1 MRSANAG
8 DKRETTN
15 AKILQHTS
23 CPASA
28 GQLFLFSYCRFLRIA
43 YHEICRKEFLI
54 KTLESIFSR
63 TAQFGLLIYLTGCFG
78 LLIVL
83 GAAVAK
89 WLKLID
95 VIQYIAF
102 AFGLGLLTLLIGMV
116 GLSLLGIR
124 GIEEF

>member
-1 MRSANAG
+1 M
-8 DKRETTN
+8 
-15 AKILQHTS
+15 
-23 CPASA
+23 
-28 GQLFLFSYCRFLRIA
+28 
-43 YHEICRKEFLI
+43 
-54 KTLESIFSR
+54 KTLESFFSR

-95 VIQYIAF
+95 VIHIAF

>member
-1 MRSANAG
+1 M
-8 DKRETTN
+8 
-15 AKILQHTS
+15 
-23 CPASA
+23 
-28 GQLFLFSYCRFLRIA
+28 
-43 YHEICRKEFLI
+43 

-83 GAAVAK
+83 GAAAAK

-102 AFGLGLLTLLIGMV
+102 AFGLGLLALLIGVV
-116 GLSLLGIR
+116 GLSLLGLR
-124 GIEEF
+124 QNRKHKEAKRA

>member
-1 MRSANAG
+1 M
-8 DKRETTN
+8 
-15 AKILQHTS
+15 
-23 CPASA
+23 
-28 GQLFLFSYCRFLRIA
+28 
-43 YHEICRKEFLI
+43 
-54 KTLESIFSR
+54 KTLESFFSR

-102 AFGLGLLTLLIGMV
+102 AFGLGLLTLLMQEQRNQKRW
-116 GLSLLGIR
+116 LSSNPLFERRLPQ
-124 GIEEF
+124 

>member
-1 MRSANAG
+1 M
-8 DKRETTN
+8 
-15 AKILQHTS
+15 
-23 CPASA
+23 
-28 GQLFLFSYCRFLRIA
+28 
-43 YHEICRKEFLI
+43 
-54 KTLESIFSR
+54 KTLESFFSR
-63 TAQFGLLIYLTGCFG
+63 TAQFGLHIYLTGCFG

>member
-1 MRSANAG
+1 M
-8 DKRETTN
+8 
-15 AKILQHTS
+15 
-23 CPASA
+23 
-28 GQLFLFSYCRFLRIA
+28 
-43 YHEICRKEFLI
+43 

-63 TAQFGLLIYLTGCFG
+63 TAQFGLLIYLAGCFG

-116 GLSLLGIR
+116 GLSLLGLR
-124 GIEEF
+124 QNRKHKEAKHV

>member
-1 MRSANAG
+1 M
-8 DKRETTN
+8 
-15 AKILQHTS
+15 
-23 CPASA
+23 
-28 GQLFLFSYCRFLRIA
+28 
-43 YHEICRKEFLI
+43 
-54 KTLESIFSR
+54 KTLESFFSR

-83 GAAVAK
+83 GAAVVK

-124 GIEEF
+124 GILAKGNTTSCFGRRDLS

>member
-1 MRSANAG
+1 M
-8 DKRETTN
+8 
-15 AKILQHTS
+15 
-23 CPASA
+23 
-28 GQLFLFSYCRFLRIA
+28 
-43 YHEICRKEFLI
+43 

-63 TAQFGLLIYLTGCFG
+63 TAQFGFLIYLTGCFV

-102 AFGLGLLTLLIGMV
+102 AFGLGLLTLLIGV
-116 GLSLLGIR
+116 AGLSLLGIR
-124 GIEEF
+124 QNRKHKEAKRA

>member
-1 MRSANAG
+1 M
-8 DKRETTN
+8 
-15 AKILQHTS
+15 
-23 CPASA
+23 
-28 GQLFLFSYCRFLRIA
+28 
-43 YHEICRKEFLI
+43 

-63 TAQFGLLIYLTGCFG
+63 TAQFGLLIYLAGCFG
-78 LLIVL
+78 LLIAL

-102 AFGLGLLTLLIGMV
+102 AFGLGLLTLFIGMV

>member
-1 MRSANAG
+1 M
-8 DKRETTN
+8 
-15 AKILQHTS
+15 
-23 CPASA
+23 
-28 GQLFLFSYCRFLRIA
+28 
-43 YHEICRKEFLI
+43 

-63 TAQFGLLIYLTGCFG
+63 TAQFGLLIYLAGCFG

-102 AFGLGLLTLLIGMV
+102 AFGLGLLTLLIGVV
-116 GLSLLGIR
+116 GLSLLGLR
-124 GIEEF
+124 QNRKHKEAKHV

>member
-1 MRSANAG
+1 M
-8 DKRETTN
+8 
-15 AKILQHTS
+15 
-23 CPASA
+23 
-28 GQLFLFSYCRFLRIA
+28 
-43 YHEICRKEFLI
+43 

-63 TAQFGLLIYLTGCFG
+63 TAQFGLLIYLAGCFG
-78 LLIVL
+78 LFAFLL
-83 GAAVAK
+83 AAISK

-124 GIEEF
+124 QNCKHKEAKHV

>member
-1 MRSANAG
+1 M
-8 DKRETTN
+8 
-15 AKILQHTS
+15 
-23 CPASA
+23 
-28 GQLFLFSYCRFLRIA
+28 
-43 YHEICRKEFLI
+43 

-63 TAQFGLLIYLTGCFG
+63 TAQFGFFIYLTGCFG

-83 GAAVAK
+83 GAAVVK

-116 GLSLLGIR
+116 GLSLIGI
-124 GIEEF
+124 GVLKNFSGMTPSH

>member
-1 MRSANAG
+1 M
-8 DKRETTN
+8 
-15 AKILQHTS
+15 
-23 CPASA
+23 
-28 GQLFLFSYCRFLRIA
+28 
-43 YHEICRKEFLI
+43 
-54 KTLESIFSR
+54 KTLESFFSR

-83 GAAVAK
+83 GAAVVK

-124 GIEEF
+124 GIKPRKIFNSRKTANIRRQNTYE

>member
-1 MRSANAG
+1 M
-8 DKRETTN
+8 
-15 AKILQHTS
+15 
-23 CPASA
+23 
-28 GQLFLFSYCRFLRIA
+28 
-43 YHEICRKEFLI
+43 
-54 KTLESIFSR
+54 KTLESFFSR
-63 TAQFGLLIYLTGCFG
+63 TAQFGLLIYLPGCFG

-102 AFGLGLLTLLIGMV
+102 AFGLGLLTLLIGVV

-124 GIEEF
+124 QNRKHKEAKRA

>member
-1 MRSANAG
+1 M
-8 DKRETTN
+8 
-15 AKILQHTS
+15 
-23 CPASA
+23 
-28 GQLFLFSYCRFLRIA
+28 
-43 YHEICRKEFLI
+43 

-83 GAAVAK
+83 GAAVVK

-102 AFGLGLLTLLIGMV
+102 AFGLGLLTLLIGVV

-124 GIEEF
+124 QNRKHKEAKRA

>member
-1 MRSANAG
+1 M
-8 DKRETTN
+8 
-15 AKILQHTS
+15 
-23 CPASA
+23 
-28 GQLFLFSYCRFLRIA
+28 
-43 YHEICRKEFLI
+43 

-63 TAQFGLLIYLTGCFG
+63 TAQFGLLIYLAGCFG
-78 LLIVL
+78 LFAFLL
-83 GAAVAK
+83 AAIAK

>member
-1 MRSANAG
+1 M
-8 DKRETTN
+8 
-15 AKILQHTS
+15 
-23 CPASA
+23 
-28 GQLFLFSYCRFLRIA
+28 
-43 YHEICRKEFLI
+43 

-63 TAQFGLLIYLTGCFG
+63 TAEFGFLIYLAGCFG

-83 GAAVAK
+83 GAAVVK

-102 AFGLGLLTLLIGMV
+102 AFRLGLLTLLIGVV

-124 GIEEF
+124 QNRKHKEAKRA

>member
-1 MRSANAG
+1 M
-8 DKRETTN
+8 
-15 AKILQHTS
+15 
-23 CPASA
+23 
-28 GQLFLFSYCRFLRIA
+28 
-43 YHEICRKEFLI
+43 

-63 TAQFGLLIYLTGCFG
+63 TAQFGLLIYLAGCFG

-102 AFGLGLLTLLIGMV
+102 AFGLGLLALLIGMV
-116 GLSLLGIR
+116 GLSLLGFR
-124 GIEEF
+124 QNRKHKEAKHV

>member
-1 MRSANAG
+1 M
-8 DKRETTN
+8 
-15 AKILQHTS
+15 
-23 CPASA
+23 
-28 GQLFLFSYCRFLRIA
+28 
-43 YHEICRKEFLI
+43 

-63 TAQFGLLIYLTGCFG
+63 TAQFGFLIYLTGCFG

-83 GAAVAK
+83 GAAVVK

-102 AFGLGLLTLLIGMV
+102 VFGLGLLTLLIGVV

-124 GIEEF
+124 QNRKHKEAKRA